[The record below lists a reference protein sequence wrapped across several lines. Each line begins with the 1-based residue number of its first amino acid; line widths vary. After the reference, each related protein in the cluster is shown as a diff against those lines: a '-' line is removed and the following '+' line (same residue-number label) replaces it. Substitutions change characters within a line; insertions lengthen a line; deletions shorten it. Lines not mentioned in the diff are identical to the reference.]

1 MGRAGSASR
10 WVAPILGERSHRSL
24 ATSPPHATAPLGQG
38 CRAATKRPLTSAS
51 VSAPMAPSFFPRRL
65 CRPTCRAHR
74 ARGGWNHSRRCPVT
88 RPPKSRDCPVDIR
101 PVDIFAQRQHVWIAR
116 PTLKAIDQEQ
126 SLATVHH
133 AIAGSPAARSPRGRR
148 PPPQFARTPP
158 SHRTSVQGPVRF
170 VRRVDQHPDYHPM
183 ARRHRDRIFCSP
195 GTTCRSIRRLRDS
208 QNICC
213 LMGGRASLPVAADR
227 RRGARSGR

>member
-1 MGRAGSASR
+1 MEEPIRSVTRMVKQRRPWDERTREKIKVGRLMSLLHECAFGKREPRAVPTSRNSATWAGLPR
-10 WVAPILGERSHRSL
+10 GDQ
-24 ATSPPHATAPLGQG
+24 AT
-38 CRAATKRPLTSAS
+38 LTSAS

-88 RPPKSRDCPVDIR
+88 RPPECRDCPVDIC

-133 AIAGSPAARSPRGRR
+133 AIAGSPAARSP
-148 PPPQFARTPP
+148 PL
-158 SHRTSVQGPVRF
+158 
-170 VRRVDQHPDYHPM
+170 PM
-183 ARRHRDRIFCSP
+183 SR
-195 GTTCRSIRRLRDS
+195 
-208 QNICC
+208 
-213 LMGGRASLPVAADR
+213 
-227 RRGARSGR
+227 